1 MPTTP
6 FRECDDVAAIVRH
19 LDDGAAVLLGL
30 SMGGAARAEPAR
42 LRLASGR
49 SGKSVPV
56 QSLGTAASIVPTLVA
71 VTVALPGGVGAGLA
85 VDRAGSSGRICRQQS
100 ADYVLE

>member
-1 MPTTP
+1 M
-6 FRECDDVAAIVRH
+6 
-19 LDDGAAVLLGL
+19 
-30 SMGGAARAEPAR
+30 
-42 LRLASGR
+42 
-49 SGKSVPV
+49 PV

-71 VTVALPGGVGAGLA
+71 VTVAMPGGVGAELA